1 MGCAMTNTALEK
13 LLELAK
19 SDPEQLINLNYPLDF
34 LMMHQGQWLT
44 PAGIYALQ
52 NDHATV
58 AKLEKRGASLDAI
71 LKGYI
76 LNRNHEKV
84 DEYLQKGASHKFAAK
99 FYAYTG
105 EHEKALK
112 LDPSK
117 TWVAAGFALAKNYQK
132 LKEIQET
139 LSPSVQTSANFKLQI
154 ARSFILAND
163 PNASKMIVASGASPE
178 RIASAY
184 VFTNQTAIVN
194 QYIQSNP
201 SVITEVAF
209 SYALQGNLQNVNKLL
224 QMGAHP
230 ARVLDGLAQA
240 CYYNYAF
247 QFAKQYQIPLTRLA
261 YSYGL
266 TGNKLM
272 LDQYLNNGGIITPII
287 PALVRG
293 EHHKLLEYYH
303 QQQPELIT
311 NIIKAYHD
319 AGAHSFAQHY
329 QSLVTNE
336 INVCN
341 QSVVLVEEESDAIL
355 SQQVTPQPSMLTEI
369 STDKAAETAKQ
380 TEKKGSTQRSDC
392 IEQSPEMLKRIFINA
407 HKFKKQDQ
415 WFQFFRRTGVDYQAM
430 SILDIIQHAQ
440 GNTAWYSGQ
449 RSFEVLKNMEILD
462 ENRNITTK
470 YQAWYDN
477 AMKQN
482 EIKLRL

>member
-1 MGCAMTNTALEK
+1 MTNISLEK
-13 LLELAK
+13 SLELAK
-19 SDPEQLINLNYPLDF
+19 IDPQQLINLNYPLDF

-58 AKLEKRGASLDAI
+58 AKLEQRGVSLDAI

-76 LNRNHEKV
+76 LNRNHDKV
-84 DEYLQKGASHKFAAK
+84 DEYLQKGASPKFAAK
-99 FYAYTG
+99 YYAYIG
-105 EHEKALK
+105 EDERALK

-117 TWVAAGFALAKNYQK
+117 TWVAAGYALAKNHQK

-139 LSPSVQTSANFKLQI
+139 LSQSVQSSANFKLQI

-163 PNASKMIVASGASPE
+163 PNASKMISASGASPE

-194 QYIQSNP
+194 QYIQGYP

-224 QMGAHP
+224 QLGAHP

-266 TGNKLM
+266 SGNKLM
-272 LDQYLNNGGIITPII
+272 LDEYVKHGGVITPII

-293 EHHKLLEYYH
+293 EHHKLIEYYH
-303 QQQPELIT
+303 QQQPDLIS
-311 NIIKAYHD
+311 NIIKAYQD
-319 AGAHSFAQHY
+319 AGADNFAQHY
-329 QSLVTNE
+329 QSFVTDE
-336 INVCN
+336 AKVCN
-341 QSVVLVEEESDAIL
+341 KSAVLVEEASDAIL
-355 SQQVTPQPSMLTEI
+355 SQQVTPQLSMLTEVSI
-369 STDKAAETAKQ
+369 DNASEATKQ
-380 TEKKGSTQRSDC
+380 TEKKDAPQLPDS
-392 IEQSPEMLKRIFINA
+392 IEQSPEMLKSIFITA

-430 SILDIIQHAQ
+430 SILDIIKHAQ

-462 ENRNITTK
+462 ENRNITDK

-477 AMKQN
+477 AIK
-482 EIKLRL
+482 EHELKLRL